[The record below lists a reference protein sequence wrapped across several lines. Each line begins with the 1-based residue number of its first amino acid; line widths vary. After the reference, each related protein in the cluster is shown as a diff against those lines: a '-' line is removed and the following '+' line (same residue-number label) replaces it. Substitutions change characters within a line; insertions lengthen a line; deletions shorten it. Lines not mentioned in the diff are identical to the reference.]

1 MQSYY
6 LKVLIIMISSSC
18 KKICKIDL
26 SSGLWMGCNRN
37 INEIKN
43 WIELDDN
50 QKEKLIDKLY
60 FIKQKIITEI
70 G

>member
-26 SSGLWMGCNRN
+26 SSDLWMGCKRN

-60 FIKQKIITEI
+60 FIKQKIITDI

>member
-1 MQSYY
+1 
-6 LKVLIIMISSSC
+6 
-18 KKICKIDL
+18 
-26 SSGLWMGCNRN
+26 MGCKRN